1 MALDVIAKRTIFGPY
16 ELRALLGRGGMG
28 EVYRA
33 WDPRLE
39 REVALKILRQR
50 SGSDPDRHE
59 RFIAEARAASALNHP
74 NIIAVFDAAV
84 DGATPYIVSELVEGE
99 SLRDQLRRG
108 AMPLKRVLDLA
119 CQIADGLAE
128 AHAAGIVHRDVK
140 PENIMITRAGRVKI
154 LDFGLAGT
162 GAVSGPPAAVAGDD
176 TVTEA
181 GLVAGTVPYMSPEQA
196 RGATTD
202 FRTDQFSFGLVL
214 YEMVAGRRAFLYE
227 NPVET
232 LEAIANEEPP
242 SLAIRAPQ
250 IPLMLRWIVE
260 RCLAKNPNDRYAV
273 TADLHLDLRMLRD
286 RLPETFP
293 PPAVRSGGPRSWMT
307 RAVPWTIGMLAA
319 LLTAALWLLGAPSSP
334 DFSALRFSPI
344 ATESRYEGF
353 PAWSPDSQTIAFS
366 ADVGGVLQIF
376 TRRLSS
382 PTAAQITRSPYDA
395 KFPFWS
401 ADGRTLF
408 YITLAGDRDG
418 IWGVDAAGGAP
429 RNIVENAS
437 RGAISPDGATFAFLR
452 DEGEPDATGA
462 VGLWLAS
469 ADGSMQRR
477 HAPAPLGDLRFVE
490 ATVAFSPDGRQ
501 LGLCVVPESAGLEP
515 EARGWQ
521 FWTVPLPQ
529 GQAIRR
535 FHGWTDT
542 MPRVG
547 TFTWLPDSRHVVIG
561 VVSMGAP
568 GSQLWMA
575 DIAKNRRWPLTRGPD
590 SYSSPSASQGGDQV
604 VFTKGEPDYQLVRIA
619 VDSGRAELLEGTA
632 SNETDA
638 AWTPLGE
645 AFAYVTDRG
654 GQDEIWRR
662 SRDDSADD
670 RPLVSQRDFPDAT
683 IMLGSPSFSPDGQLL
698 AFQRNASRPIWPLRI
713 WYSRVAGGPPV
724 PLLPAT
730 REGYQGAPT
739 WSPDGQWIAFAEWS
753 AGRWTLVKVRVFG
766 TESPVVI
773 RTDGTPNAAPRWSPT
788 GDWITW
794 ETVEGFKV
802 VSASDGQDE
811 KLLTTNQW
819 LVHTWSTDGKRV
831 YGIRE
836 TDDLR
841 LGLFAIDPASK
852 TERPIADLGPSSP
865 VNNPVKGL
873 SLSPDG
879 QTLVT
884 SIVRLNGDLWL
895 MRDVRR
901 PGGLIER
908 LFSR

>member
-1 MALDVIAKRTIFGPY
+1 
-16 ELRALLGRGGMG
+16 MG

-50 SGSDPDRHE
+50 SESDPDRLQ

-99 SLRDQLRRG
+99 SLRDQLQRG
-108 AMPLKRVLDLA
+108 PMPPKRVLDLA
-119 CQIADGLAE
+119 SQIADGLAE

-154 LDFGLAGT
+154 LDFGLAGA
-162 GAVSGPPAAVAGDD
+162 GAASGPPAAVPGDD
-176 TVTEA
+176 TVTEP
-181 GLVAGTVPYMSPEQA
+181 GLLPGTVPYMSPEQA
-196 RGATTD
+196 RGGTTD

-214 YEMVAGRRAFLYE
+214 YEMVAGRRAFLRE
-227 NPVET
+227 NPGET

-242 SLAIRAPQ
+242 PLASVAPQ
-250 IPLMLRWIVE
+250 VPLMLRWIVE
-260 RCLAKNPNDRYAV
+260 RCLAKNPNDRYGV

-286 RLPETFP
+286 RLAETFV
-293 PPAVRSGGPRSWMT
+293 PPAARPTGFGSRMA
-307 RAVPWTIGMLAA
+307 RAAPWTIA
-319 LLTAALWLLGAPSSP
+319 LLAVLVTTAFWRLTVPASP
-334 DFSALRFSPI
+334 DLSGLRFSPI
-344 ATESRYEGF
+344 ATETRYEGF
-353 PAWSPDSQTIAFS
+353 PAWSPDGQTIAY
-366 ADVGGVLQIF
+366 AGDVGGVLQIF

-382 PTAAQITRSPYDA
+382 ATAAQITRSPYDA
-395 KFPFWS
+395 KYPFWS

-418 IWGVDAAGGAP
+418 IWAVDAAGGAP
-429 RNIVENAS
+429 RNIVENAT

-452 DEGEPDATGA
+452 DEGQPDAIGA
-462 VGLWLAS
+462 VGLWLAA
-469 ADGSMQRR
+469 ADGSGQRR
-477 HAPAPLGDLRFVE
+477 YAPAPLADLRFVE

-501 LGLCVVPESAGLEP
+501 LGLCVVPESAGLAP

-535 FHGWTDT
+535 FQGWTDT

-547 TFTWLPDSRHVVIG
+547 SFTWLPDSRHVVIG
-561 VVSMGAP
+561 VVAMGAP

-575 DIAKNRRWPLTRGPD
+575 DIERNRRWPLTRGPD
-590 SYSSPSASQGGDQV
+590 SYYSPSASRGGDQV
-604 VFTKGEPDYQLVRIA
+604 VFTKGEPDYELVRIA
-619 VDSGRAELLEGTA
+619 VDGGRVEPVAGTA

-638 AWTPLGE
+638 AWTPLGD
-645 AFAYVTDRG
+645 AFAYVTDRS

-662 SRDDSADD
+662 SRDDPTDD
-670 RPLVSQRDFPDAT
+670 RPLIGHRDFPDAT

-698 AFQRNASRPIWPLRI
+698 AFQRNASQPIWPLRI

-739 WSPDGQWIAFAEWS
+739 WSPDGQWIAFAEWTR
-753 AGRWTLVKVRVFG
+753 GRWTLLKVRVFG
-766 TESPVVI
+766 TDAPVVI
-773 RTDGTPNAAPRWSPT
+773 RADGSPNAAPRWSPR

-794 ETVEGFKV
+794 ETDAGFMV
-802 VSASDGQDE
+802 VSASDGRKE
-811 KLLTTNQW
+811 TLLTTSQW
-819 LVHTWSTDGKRV
+819 LVHTWSSDGRRL

-841 LGLFAIDPASK
+841 LALFTMDISSK
-852 TERPIADLGPSSP
+852 EERLLADLGTSSP

-879 QTLVT
+879 RTLVT
-884 SIVRLNGDLWL
+884 SIVRLNGDLW
-895 MRDVRR
+895 MMQDVRR
-901 PGGLIER
+901 PRRIFER
-908 LFSR
+908 LFAR